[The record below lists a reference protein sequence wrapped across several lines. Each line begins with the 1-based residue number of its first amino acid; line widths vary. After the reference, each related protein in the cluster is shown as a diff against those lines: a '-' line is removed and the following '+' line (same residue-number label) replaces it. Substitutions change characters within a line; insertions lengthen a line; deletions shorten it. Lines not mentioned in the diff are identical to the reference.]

1 MSTQTEATEK
11 KSINPIEIA
20 GVIAVLIIVIMMIF
34 MVTGNI
40 KRPATVQSILLNDN
54 GLQKLDSAYT
64 EGGYPAVQS
73 KIVQMYD
80 YLTSSRNLVIKSN
93 GNTVIT
99 FSDEG
104 FSIDGTNNSCQALSD
119 YIERNTF
126 KNNVSLY
133 ADNNK
138 VITPAECPSKADGY
152 MLKISFSK

>member
-1 MSTQTEATEK
+1 MSIQTEPVKK
-11 KSINPIEIA
+11 KSINPVEVVVVFTA
-20 GVIAVLIIVIMMIF
+20 LIIVIMMIF
-34 MVTGNI
+34 MVMGNI
-40 KRPATVQSILLNDN
+40 KQPATVQSILLNDN

-73 KIVQMYD
+73 KVVEMHN
-80 YLTSSRNLVIKSN
+80 YLTSSRNMIIKSN
-93 GNTVIT
+93 GNTVMT

-104 FSIDGTNNSCQALSD
+104 FSMDGTNNSCQALSD
-119 YIERNTF
+119 YIEKNTF
-126 KNNVSLY
+126 KNNVTLY

>member
-1 MSTQTEATEK
+1 MSIQTEPVKK
-11 KSINPIEIA
+11 KSINPVEVVVVFTA
-20 GVIAVLIIVIMMIF
+20 LIIVIMMIF
-34 MVTGNI
+34 MVMGNI
-40 KRPATVQSILLNDN
+40 KQPATVQSILLNDN

-73 KIVQMYD
+73 KVVEMHS
-80 YLTSSRNLVIKSN
+80 YLTSSRNMIIKSN
-93 GNTVIT
+93 GNTVMT

-104 FSIDGTNNSCQALSD
+104 FSMDGTNNSCQALSD
-119 YIERNTF
+119 YIEKNTF
-126 KNNVSLY
+126 KNNVTLY